1 MKKDNI
7 YVAISGFGIGFSIV
21 FLISTAVY
29 MIIAKDLQKVVTN
42 QKYYIKELEWEVE
55 QTEMIC
61 SEVENE

>member
-1 MKKDNI
+1 MKKDKI
-7 YVAISGFGIGFSIV
+7 YVAIAGFGIGFSIV

-29 MIIAKDLQKVVTN
+29 MTIAKDLQKVVTN